1 MDCRLL
7 AEIYYQLHTHLL
19 SAAITHAEH
28 FSRYY
33 AKLSVAVLIRTFYL
47 ALQAL
52 KHIAYTA
59 MSPTVSARGAPH
71 IRTIVCLQGFAYV
84 GYKTPE
90 AAATAL
96 DQLNCIEF
104 PPNSGQRLKARM
116 LRPRIVCVQDSDQ
129 RRTCEGPWI
138 LRLANVA

>member
-1 MDCRLL
+1 M
-7 AEIYYQLHTHLL
+7 
-19 SAAITHAEH
+19 THAEH
-28 FSRYY
+28 LGRYH
-33 AKLSVAVLIRTFYL
+33 AKLSVAVSIRTFYL

-52 KHIAYTA
+52 KHVAHPA
-59 MSPTVSARGAPH
+59 ASPTVSARGAPH

-90 AAATAL
+90 AAAAAL

-116 LRPRIVCVQDSDQ
+116 LRSRTVCVQDSDQ
-129 RRTCEGPWI
+129 RCTCQGP
-138 LRLANVA
+138 